1 MFIFILE
8 IRYTSQGSLVAKNNR
23 DALLLPSN
31 YCIIFCLAKLP
42 YFLLGR
48 LLSRSNTEKR
58 DTTGENREED
68 NIMKNTFSKKR
79 KIEVADCEVE
89 AIPLKLETCPRST
102 KSEECPP
109 KFNNNPEEPVM

>member
-8 IRYTSQGSLVAKNNR
+8 IRYTSRGSLVMDHNR

-31 YCIIFCLAKLP
+31 CCIIFCLAKLS
-42 YFLLGR
+42 YFLLGK

-58 DTTGENREED
+58 DTIGENRED
-68 NIMKNTFSKKR
+68 SIMKNMFSKKR

-89 AIPLKLETCPRST
+89 VIPLKLETRPRSAE
-102 KSEECPP
+102 SEECPS
-109 KFNNNPEEPVM
+109 KFNNNPKESVT